1 MAALASQ
8 RLNLGAATPLRAP
21 RAPIHVSACLR
32 SAAGSKVAKSA
43 GLGVAQ
49 LGTAASRPA
58 GTQRQAIKVSAFWR
72 REPPAPLDPN
82 SPEQV
87 ALRSSAGWQKSLSF
101 VAFWLQ
107 LALTIV
113 SAGVLVFS
121 LMVSNVAA
129 TNVPAWPRYFTAAGI
144 VAAFLSTF
152 FAHGFLR
159 LARNLSAGEAVN
171 PGWLGANLL
180 RCNALNV
187 AGIALTVVG
196 LQASVGTL
204 VAKSLMTSVQG
215 AFAANAA
222 NALVSIDVFSLQAA
236 TNTVLS
242 HVVSLIFTNMMLGVV
257 GGARNAAGGATANGV
272 ELGADG
278 MSPVRPST
286 LGYSPW
292 NLKAD

>member
-1 MAALASQ
+1 M
-8 RLNLGAATPLRAP
+8 
-21 RAPIHVSACLR
+21 
-32 SAAGSKVAKSA
+32 
-43 GLGVAQ
+43 
-49 LGTAASRPA
+49 
-58 GTQRQAIKVSAFWR
+58 KVSAFWR

-82 SPEQV
+82 SPEQI

-129 TNVPAWPRYFTAAGI
+129 TNVPAWPRYFTAGGI

-159 LARNLSAGEAVN
+159 LARNLSAGETVN
-171 PGWLGANLL
+171 PGWVGANLL

-215 AFAANAA
+215 AFSANAA

-257 GGARNAAGGATANGV
+257 GGARNAGGSSGAGATTSKGV

-278 MSPVRPST
+278 MSPVRPAT